1 MSNSFILLSLRT
13 VSVEPIEAAMIAPIE
28 AAMIAP
34 SASSCMGVSVSP
46 RKIIPETAAS
56 AGSMLISV
64 PNVRVGKRVRA
75 IISSE

>member
-13 VSVEPIEAAMIAPIE
+13 VSVDPIE